1 MPGEHD
7 NVITV
12 FGGARASDDVL
23 EMAQRLGYGLAE
35 AGFAVASGG
44 YGGTMEALSRGAR
57 QAGGHTIGV
66 VAGAL
71 YGSRANE
78 HVLET
83 IDAGR
88 WMPRMQKL
96 IDLGTGYVALPGG
109 TGTLAEL
116 AVVWEMI
123 RKSLLPR
130 RPVVCIGP
138 TWKGVLESIDP
149 SGQAEDGPVGGIRRY
164 DGCIWTVPD
173 HRAAVDLLCRHVAG
187 RQNESEGADR

>member
-1 MPGEHD
+1 DHD

-12 FGGARASDDVL
+12 FGGARASDEVL
-23 EMAQRLGYGLAE
+23 AVAERLGRGLAE

-44 YGGTMEALSRGAR
+44 YGGTMEAVSRGAR
-57 QAGGHTIGV
+57 RAGAHTIGV

-71 YGSRANE
+71 YGTRANE
-78 HVLET
+78 HVIET

-123 RKSLLPR
+123 RKTLLPR
-130 RPVVCIGP
+130 RPMVCIGP

-149 SGQAEDGPVGGIRRY
+149 SGQAEDGPVVGIRRY

-173 HRAAVDLLCRHVAG
+173 PLSAVNLLCR
-187 RQNESEGADR
+187 QLNESKGANT